1 MKNSVKIR
9 KMTWT
14 GMRLNL
20 KIFRIRNMG
29 TLLLAVL
36 ALVAVFPVLFS
47 ITGSLMGQNELND
60 LLGAVLTSDSGSA
73 SGQTVNHVSW
83 RVLPLYPTLKSY
95 VKVLLDSPE
104 FFVMFWNSV
113 KITVGVL
120 AGQILVGVPA
130 AWGFARYRFPGKN
143 MLFMVYVALMMMP
156 FQVMMLSNYL
166 VLDQMALLDNLWGI
180 ILPSVFST
188 FPVFIMYR
196 FFESIPEALTESARL
211 DGAGELLIFIRIGIP
226 LGSPGIISALVLGFL
241 EYWNLIEPPMAFLKT
256 KSLWPLSLYLP
267 QIDMAQT
274 GKAFAVSVLVL
285 IPAVIVFLEGQDY
298 LEQGIISTAIKE

>member
-20 KIFRIRNMG
+20 KIFRIKNMG

-196 FFESIPEALTESARL
+196 FFESIPEALMESARL

-241 EYWNLIEPPMAFLKT
+241 EYWNLIEQPMAFLKT

-285 IPAVIVFLEGQDY
+285 IPAVIVFLVGQDY